1 MLMYSQ
7 TKPEDLDTE
16 QEDHIADEWRYFCMS
31 KPMKPII
38 PKVEG
43 EKGEDPLN
51 RRKKPQKSIY
61 F

>member
-7 TKPEDLDTE
+7 TKVEDIDTE

-38 PKVEG
+38 PVVVNEEG
-43 EKGEDPLN
+43 PDPLN
-51 RRKKPQKSIY
+51 RRKRPQKSIY